1 MRKKGDF
8 EVGFITPII
17 IVIVIVV
24 SAILLYQFYLSP
36 NASPN
41 WFRNIVD
48 KYKYGKEFV
57 ELNKIQEETNSVLSG
72 CVDIK
77 NAESIDVQKF
87 KSEKTNQVNSIIAD
101 IENQIINLPER
112 ASSMLDRFTKL
123 KAEAEANARFC
134 AASIDFAKLKF
145 DGKDENKFQQTLA
158 AVRKEFEDVGG
169 IAGFQAVVIAKERIA
184 LIDKIKKCDFK
195 EKEKDKCTPGAT
207 NDYCAWIGKRS
218 AIVGILAT
226 GQIPHSCAPTTCAKA
241 KDVVDQKEYCKTIYT
256 STSEKPLC
264 YLKNEEDCTESDC
277 ICDNCEHIKS
287 CSDYG
292 EIREQYDAL
301 RPPSSYPS
309 FGSCINDVC
318 KKGLDCK
325 IVNFDDKT
333 ARSSFPA
340 ALKYV
345 YLHSICANKGAT
357 DAEICLSFKSQDSC
371 EVYGCLWA
379 GGSCAPKLAG

>member
-8 EVGFITPII
+8 EAGFITPII

-195 EKEKDKCTPGAT
+195 EKEKDQCSPQNT
-207 NDYCAWIGKRS
+207 NNYCIWTGQT
-218 AIVGILAT
+218 GILKEPCEPAV
-226 GQIPHSCAPTTCAKA
+226 CANSNEDTCMLIL
-241 KDVVDQKEYCKTIYT
+241 Q
-256 STSEKPLC
+256 TSELC
-264 YLKNEEDCTESDC
+264 YPAYKTYVSGVGHGFDSCRTCLEVKKCDDYPPEAGICEMDLCNKGIKCQYSEVNLKC
-277 ICDNCEHIKS
+277 IS
-287 CSDYG
+287 PVTCSD
-292 EIREQYDAL
+292 
-301 RPPSSYPS
+301 
-309 FGSCINDVC
+309 F
-318 KKGLDCK
+318 K
-325 IVNFDDKT
+325 DK
-333 ARSSFPA
+333 
-340 ALKYV
+340 
-345 YLHSICANKGAT
+345 
-357 DAEICLSFKSQDSC
+357 DSC
-371 EVYGCLWA
+371 EKQDCQWIASIGGGPVTWTCL
-379 GGSCAPKLAG
+379 PK